1 MKHPKTILLSLL
13 LVCSILLPSAAFAAN
28 IEENGTE
35 SLTPALKAEEEIT
48 LSMDVSNTT
57 YESAVFMSES
67 EFLRSRASLD
77 GITVVYGS
85 NLDVDAINERLYGS
99 ISVEKE
105 GSAWKNELDSVY
117 DEATGKYLPNDQFS
131 DISLDNITT
140 VEDDDDTDDVVF
152 ADEKENVYIAII
164 SQENGRTIKSY
175 VSVIY
180 ESDVSEEVIEKFVEA
195 DTTDAA
201 LDNYL
206 KDELNRRVQ
215 ISGVPATLASSSS
228 RIVDETVRNA
238 SAIANYTVSSNVYP
252 VMVYKYKSVYT
263 SILVANELKD
273 RDRYILHASA
283 YITPGNAISS
293 SEADGIYNNK
303 YKNAIVVCAGKVFF
317 ENKYPEM
324 DYYVDMTPK
333 VTSDNITNVSSISLD
348 FSLSAFGLA
357 ASIPINFETGGK
369 VASSYKFTMEDQ
381 CYYMF
386 EGTSNLYRKCLS
398 TEPFLIASAVSFSS
412 GYSQLYTTFGTH
424 VKYHFGASASNCTW
438 SGRAID
444 VYYENND

>member
-13 LVCSILLPSAAFAAN
+13 LICSLLLPSTVFAAN
-28 IEENGTE
+28 IEGNGTE

-117 DEATGKYLPNDQFS
+117 DETTGKYLSNDQFS
-131 DISLDNITT
+131 DISLDNVTI

-195 DTTDAA
+195 DTTEAA

-215 ISGVPATLASSSS
+215 ISRVPATLMASSS

-263 SILVANELKD
+263 SILIENELKD

-293 SEADGIYNNK
+293 SEAEGIYNNK

-357 ASIPINFETGGK
+357 ASIPISFETGGK

-412 GYSQLYTTFGTH
+412 GYNQLYTTFGTH

>member
-13 LVCSILLPSAAFAAN
+13 LVCSLLLPSTVFAADVDGN
-28 IEENGTE
+28 NAD
-35 SLTPALKAEEEIT
+35 SLTPALKSEEEIS
-48 LSMDVSNTT
+48 LSMDVSLQT
-57 YESAVFMSES
+57 YEDAVFMSEA
-67 EFLRSRASLD
+67 EFLRSRAALD

-117 DEATGKYLPNDQFS
+117 DEATGKYLPNDRFS
-131 DISLDNITT
+131 DIPLDNITT
-140 VEDDDDTDDVVF
+140 VEDDDTDDAVF

-164 SQENGRTIKSY
+164 SRENGRTIKSY

-195 DTTDAA
+195 DTTEAA

-215 ISGVPATLASSSS
+215 ISGVPATLLASSS

-238 SAIANYTVSSNVYP
+238 SSIANYTVSSNVYP

-263 SILVANELKD
+263 SILIENELKD

-333 VTSDNITNVSSISLD
+333 VKSDNITNVSSISLD

-357 ASIPINFETGGK
+357 ASIPISFETGGK

-412 GYSQLYTTFGTH
+412 GYNQLYTTFGTH